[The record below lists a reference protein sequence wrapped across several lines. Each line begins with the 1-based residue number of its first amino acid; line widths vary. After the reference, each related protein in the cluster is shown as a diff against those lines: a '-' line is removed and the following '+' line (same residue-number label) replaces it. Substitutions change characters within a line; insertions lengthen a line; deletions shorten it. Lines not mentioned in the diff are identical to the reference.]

1 MLRIGRA
8 ARGSV
13 ANRVSRSV
21 IATTSWA
28 IGRRAALYSSSGL
41 RDSYG
46 VPIGN
51 YYFAVASVRDRIAA
65 APDVDWK
72 PDTWMAWMT
81 HALGSVMASLAAA
94 NILTVGRFINVTCD
108 HGGPINKTTVY

>member
-1 MLRIGRA
+1 
-8 ARGSV
+8 V

-72 PDTWMAWMT
+72 PDTWMAWQC
-81 HALGSVMASLAAA
+81 HAGTARRAPTSVRLRSS
-94 NILTVGRFINVTCD
+94 
-108 HGGPINKTTVY
+108 GGVADCVL

>member
-1 MLRIGRA
+1 
-8 ARGSV
+8 V
-13 ANRVSRSV
+13 WPNRVSRSV